1 MHQRRSRDLRSYL
14 ILGLWDLVGLEQMEA
29 ILQTAYRKH
38 GQNPAMSVEEL
49 AQVAEEVTGKSL
61 EAYFQSWLYSDDGW
75 VDYQVSSF
83 QSEPQ
88 EDSWQTEVR
97 VERKGTNAQ
106 PVTVQVRC
114 EDGTVTGSA
123 GLLILPK
130 PP

>member
-1 MHQRRSRDLRSYL
+1 MDEAVIGPWREVKYINASSSRIYEKGYL
-14 ILGLWDLVGLEQMEA
+14 ILRALEDLVGLEQMEA

-88 EDSWQTEVR
+88 GGQLAD
-97 VERKGTNAQ
+97 
-106 PVTVQVRC
+106 
-114 EDGTVTGSA
+114 
-123 GLLILPK
+123 
-130 PP
+130 